1 MEKEVA
7 SKQKKYRV
15 ASRFISE
22 GQTPVTL
29 VGGVAVSLGEKD
41 AINDIAGTERHPPEK
56 RVAKM
61 ATQAQLKILFE
72 QGHEMVEQYED

>member
-1 MEKEVA
+1 MEKETTA
-7 SKQKKYRV
+7 KQKKYRV

-41 AINDIAGTERHPPEK
+41 AINDIAGTERHPPER
-56 RVAKM
+56 RVVKV
-61 ATQAQLKILFE
+61 ATQAQLKVLFDE
-72 QGHEMVEQYED
+72 GHEMIEQYED